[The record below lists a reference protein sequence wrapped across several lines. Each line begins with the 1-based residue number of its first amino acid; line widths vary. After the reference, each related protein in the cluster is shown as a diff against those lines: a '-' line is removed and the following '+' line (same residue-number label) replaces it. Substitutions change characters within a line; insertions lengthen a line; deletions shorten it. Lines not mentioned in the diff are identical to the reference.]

1 MEKFQIGN
9 ILNNRYKI
17 IGTYK
22 VESGSILYKVE
33 DIRFIGSNW
42 LMYQIDISEYINSNI
57 YINNLFSTLSFLSKI
72 VYDKIGKIADFFIEK
87 GYLIVVC
94 EEINGTLLNELIH
107 SSSINITKAVK
118 LGLQLLEIVKF
129 LYDKNIINFVDINP
143 ENIVIDRQG
152 VVKILCFAVSKIPS
166 IITEKGLD
174 ENKFIGT
181 LGYIPP
187 EMIDDDKV
195 NIGQHTYIYIIC
207 SVIYE
212 YITKLSP
219 YSREDPFFFPPASS
233 ISPIIPNQISS
244 LLEKCLSYNYNNR
257 IKTFKEFEKKLLAI
271 LKSETEVEE
280 PSNLNIFTSIIKNRA
295 FMIIFLI
302 IFVQFIIILI
312 LLMYYFFILL

>member
-9 ILNNRYKI
+9 VLHNRYKI

-42 LMYQIDISEYINSNI
+42 LIYQIDISEYINSNI

-72 VYDKIGKIADFFIEK
+72 VYDKIGKIADYFIEK

-107 SSSINITKAVK
+107 SSSINIIKAVK

-166 IITEKGLD
+166 MITEKGLD

-187 EMIDDDKV
+187 EMIDDDKL
-195 NIGQHTYIYIIC
+195 NIGQHTYIYIIS

-212 YITKLSP
+212 Y
-219 YSREDPFFFPPASS
+219 
-233 ISPIIPNQISS
+233 
-244 LLEKCLSYNYNNR
+244 
-257 IKTFKEFEKKLLAI
+257 
-271 LKSETEVEE
+271 
-280 PSNLNIFTSIIKNRA
+280 
-295 FMIIFLI
+295 
-302 IFVQFIIILI
+302 
-312 LLMYYFFILL
+312 

>member
-9 ILNNRYKI
+9 VLNNRYKI

-195 NIGQHTYIYIIC
+195 NIGQHTYIYIIS